1 MGTCSPCRRSRGF
14 TVTEMLI
21 VVAIMGIL
29 AAIATPYM
37 GDMIRRQRIKTAAFD
52 VFSSL
57 SFARS
62 EAIKR
67 NTTVTLIPTN
77 AADWAFGWRIE
88 DANGTVLRDQ
98 AGWAIPPGTPSVN
111 ILGPADVRFASSGR
125 PTALAAI
132 SLTSADV
139 QASSYRCVKLDLSG
153 RAVSK
158 EGACS

>member
-1 MGTCSPCRRSRGF
+1 MGAIRSRRRLAGF
-14 TVTEMLI
+14 TVAEMLV

-57 SFARS
+57 AFARS

-67 NTTVTLIPTN
+67 NTSVTITPTGGN
-77 AADWAFGWRIE
+77 WNEGWQIT
-88 DANGTVLRDQ
+88 DSNNNMLRQ
-98 AGWAIPPGTPSVN
+98 QSGWETLSAVGPLSV
-111 ILGPADVRFASSGR
+111 VFASSGR
-125 PTALAAI
+125 PTAQASI
-132 SLTSADV
+132 SLSSTGV
-139 QASSYRCVKLDLSG
+139 EASSYRCVKLDLSG

>member
-1 MGTCSPCRRSRGF
+1 MRPLRSRRRLAGF

-67 NTTVTLIPTN
+67 NTAVTVLPTGGN
-77 AADWAFGWRIE
+77 WAAGWRIT
-88 DANGTVLRDQ
+88 DSNNNLLRQQ
-98 AGWAIPPGTPSVN
+98 AGWDALDAV
-111 ILGPADVRFASSGR
+111 GPASVVFASSGR
-125 PTALAAI
+125 ASALASI
-132 SLTSADV
+132 SL
-139 QASSYRCVKLDLSG
+139 SSSGVDANSFRCVKLDLSG
-153 RAVSK
+153 RAISK

>member
-1 MGTCSPCRRSRGF
+1 MRPPRSRRRLAGF

-52 VFSSL
+52 VFASL

-67 NTTVTLIPTN
+67 NTAVTIQPTGGN
-77 AADWAFGWRIE
+77 WAAGWRIT
-88 DANGTVLRDQ
+88 DSNNNLLRQ
-98 AGWAIPPGTPSVN
+98 QSGWDTLDVG
-111 ILGPADVRFASSGR
+111 GPASVVFASSGR
-125 PTALAAI
+125 ASALASF
-132 SLTSADV
+132 SLSSSGV
-139 QASSYRCVKLDLSG
+139 YASSFRCVKVDLSG
-153 RAVSK
+153 RAISK
-158 EGACS
+158 EGAC